1 MLLDTAEGS
10 ANLKDKAPMRTFCDS
25 VCKLLSTVIL
35 DYSSQDPGAWGLDP
49 LKTVEKQT
57 YNMRII

>member
-1 MLLDTAEGS
+1 MLVDSAEGS
-10 ANLKDKAPMRTFCDS
+10 ANLKDKAPMRSFYDS

-35 DYSSQDPGAWGLDP
+35 DYSCQDPGARGLDP